1 METVKALKC
10 VKVSYNPSEEVIELL
25 NAFRYMV
32 NYCIHIGL
40 ERGITSRFKLTREVY
55 NELKEYGYHSWYV
68 LSAIEVAIAI
78 LKNYRKTKRR
88 NRRVKVP
95 RARKLMAKIGN
106 QAIRVVDGKLRIPL
120 RPREFFYIKLHKR
133 AKIPLEE
140 YRVCSATLT
149 PKAIYVAL
157 SKTVK
162 VEEPEGWIAVD
173 VNEDNVTAV
182 SSEGEIKVF
191 DLSKLK
197 EAGYGYFERRRR
209 LQRRYHKDRRVL
221 KKALLKLSKNYRNKV
236 STMLHQ
242 VSTAIVKWCREKD
255 YGLIYENLKG
265 LRKTVNKKT
274 KRFNRFSGKVQKVS
288 RYSKRLKRRLNNWWF
303 RRFLN
308 QIGYKALWEGIKT
321 IESKH
326 TKGSSSTC
334 PICGSR
340 LKRYPNGLVGCEK
353 HGLMNRHVVA
363 CVNLLRWEGVVVR
376 PRPPLECSRE
386 PSPNELQSD
395 EEKLGKQKR
404 GRYYLKEL
412 PEPANHFSWGGG
424 SVTRA

>member
-10 VKVSYNPSEEVIELL
+10 VKVPYNPSEEVIELL

-40 ERGITSRFKLTREVY
+40 EKGITSRFKLTREVY

-78 LKNYRKTKRR
+78 FKNYRKTKRR

-106 QAIRVVDGKLRIPL
+106 QAIRIVNGKLRIPL
-120 RPREFFYIKLHKR
+120 RPREFFYVELHKR
-133 AKIPLEE
+133 AKILLEE

-149 PKAIYVAL
+149 PKAIYVAF

-182 SSEGEIKVF
+182 SSDGEIKVF
-191 DLSKLK
+191 DLFKLK
-197 EAGYGYFERRRR
+197 EASYGYFERRRR

-221 KKALLKLSKNYRNKV
+221 KKALLKLSKNYHNKV

-242 VSTAIVKWCREKD
+242 VSTAIVKWRREKD

-274 KRFNRFSGKVQKVS
+274 KRFNRFSGKVQEVS

-303 RRFLN
+303 RRFL
-308 QIGYKALWEGIKT
+308 
-321 IESKH
+321 S
-326 TKGSSSTC
+326 
-334 PICGSR
+334 
-340 LKRYPNGLVGCEK
+340 
-353 HGLMNRHVVA
+353 
-363 CVNLLRWEGVVVR
+363 
-376 PRPPLECSRE
+376 
-386 PSPNELQSD
+386 
-395 EEKLGKQKR
+395 
-404 GRYYLKEL
+404 
-412 PEPANHFSWGGG
+412 
-424 SVTRA
+424 